1 MARKDPRSQ
10 EALRRSTLSLAF
22 LLVGVG
28 LACKRED
35 PQIRTLTEQAAHA
48 DEAAQQLRQA
58 WSDQFRRLTRARVGP
73 LPPEANLLLLTPE
86 QKQALEARVRMEKDS
101 SRKGLLREILEKD
114 AELQTLNGQLAS
126 LRAALPEPEPVRPN
140 DSHYGMALRFLRAQG
155 QSEAEARQT
164 LSRVPIFERLLPGFE
179 VYHFFH
185 QGEYGTWVSRGR
197 AAISPKD
204 YARLDPDLPINERD
218 AARAVGQRLRRELAA
233 LEAERRTVEQEVAA
247 LQAEQARYIEGRTAL
262 QSENARDLARLNS
275 LHYLV
280 GVRDQLEAAGIIAI
294 PLFGKDH
301 SGPTWNDSAFTQHL
315 DLRTGSTLTLR
326 AQDLGLKEI
335 GQVSV
340 VPGSYTAGEHYRL
353 SLSADRQVATIE
365 LLALPRFKNDK
376 VVFALA
382 E

>member
-1 MARKDPRSQ
+1 MAWRDQRPLAA
-10 EALRRSTLSLAF
+10 ALLLLA
-22 LLVGVG
+22 GG

-35 PQIRTLTEQAAHA
+35 PRIRTLTEQAAHA

-58 WSDQFRRLTRARVGP
+58 WSDQFKRLARAKIGP
-73 LPPEANLLLLTPE
+73 LPPEANLLLLTAE
-86 QKQALEARVRMEKDS
+86 QKQALEARVRIEKDS

-114 AELQTLNGQLAS
+114 TELQALNAQLAA
-126 LRAALPEPEPVRPN
+126 LRAALPEPEVVRPN
-140 DSHYGMALRFLRAQG
+140 DSHYGLALRFLRARG
-155 QSEAEARQT
+155 QSEAEARRI
-164 LSRVPIFERLLPGFE
+164 LSRAPIFERLLPGFE

-185 QGEYGTWVSRGR
+185 QGEYGTWVSRGK
-197 AAISPKD
+197 AAISPGD
-204 YARLDPDLPINERD
+204 FARLDPDLPISERD

-233 LEAERRTVEQEVAA
+233 LETERRAIEQEVAGM
-247 LQAEQARYIEGRTAL
+247 QAERTRYIEGRTAL

-280 GVRDQLEAAGIIAI
+280 GARDQLEAAGIIVI

-301 SGPTWNDSAFTQHL
+301 SGPNWSDAAFTQHL
-315 DLRTGSTLTLR
+315 DLRTSSRLSIR

-340 VPGSYTAGEHYRL
+340 VPGSYAAGEHYRL
-353 SLSADRQVATIE
+353 ALSADRQVATIE

-376 VVFALA
+376 VVFAIS

>member
-1 MARKDPRSQ
+1 MAWRDRRSQ
-10 EALRRSTLSLAF
+10 EAPRRAILSLAF
-22 LLVGVG
+22 LLAGAG

-35 PQIRTLTEQAAHA
+35 PQIRALTEQAART

-58 WSDQFRRLTRARVGP
+58 WSDQFRRLARARIGP
-73 LPPEANLLLLTPE
+73 LPPEANLLLLTAE
-86 QKQALEARVRMEKDS
+86 QKQALEARVRIEKDS

-114 AELQTLNGQLAS
+114 AELQALDSQLAG
-126 LRAALPEPEPVRPN
+126 LRAALPEPEPVRAN
-140 DSHYGMALRFLRAQG
+140 DSHYGMALRFLRARG
-155 QSEAEARQT
+155 QSEAEARRT

-179 VYHFFH
+179 VYHFYH

-197 AAISPKD
+197 AAISPRD
-204 YARLDPDLPINERD
+204 FARLDPDLPVSERD
-218 AARAVGQRLRRELAA
+218 AARAVGQRLRREVAL
-233 LEAERRTVEQEVAA
+233 LEAERRSVEREVAA
-247 LQAEQARYIEGRTAL
+247 LQAERARYIEGRTAL

-280 GVRDQLEAAGIIAI
+280 GVRDQLEAAGIIVV
-294 PLFGKDH
+294 PFFGKDH
-301 SGPTWNDSAFTQHL
+301 SGPNWNDAAFTQHL
-315 DLRTGSTLTLR
+315 DLRAGSRLSIR

-340 VPGSYTAGEHYRL
+340 VPGSYVAGEHYILAL
-353 SLSADRQVATIE
+353 SPDRQAATIE

-376 VVFALA
+376 VVFAIA